1 MKKMKKYSLIFL
13 IVVSAL
19 FGSCIDPDEF
29 LDVKPTGTLIPQTV
43 EDFDKLMEA
52 PATSYTTWYNM
63 TYMDPDTWMPGKNYN
78 DLWRNNWKRQYEWAE
93 QQYTAEEDD
102 SDWVNRFTMIHV
114 YNLVINEVDAAPLGK
129 RTEADRKR
137 IKGEAYAQ
145 RALDFYLLV
154 NEYAVH
160 ISSSTKDEPGIP
172 MPLKVDLTAQLP
184 KSTVGEVY
192 AQILKDL
199 DQAEILLEDA
209 PVYNEKANFRP
220 GKAAM
225 KALHA
230 LVNLSA
236 GNFEAAKKFSNE
248 ALDLYDFV
256 YDFTTINNKTPGD
269 AWSGLDMFD
278 FDYSTDA
285 KSVLW
290 NRYHRWTYYD
300 PAQLYHP
307 DLAALFDQTN
317 DQRFVLFS
325 SNHTYYGDDVSPNFA
340 YARYYAE
347 TQAGI
352 TVPNLILVNAEA
364 KARTGDGPGAIA
376 ALNKLLVK
384 RIKNF
389 TPLVYVDDATTLQIV
404 KNERR
409 KELMA
414 TGNNLIDLKRYHA
427 YGESI
432 PTFTREIDGQTYT
445 LEPGSPKYIV
455 PISPKIKSFNPN
467 L

>member
-1 MKKMKKYSLIFL
+1 MKKQILILLVIATAFL
-13 IVVSAL
+13 SA
-19 FGSCIDPDEF
+19 CTDPDEF

-43 EDFDKLMEA
+43 EDFDKLLEA

-63 TYMDPDTWMPGKNYN
+63 TYMDPDTWMPGKNYQDMYQN
-78 DLWRNNWKRQYEWAE
+78 KWKRQYEWAE
-93 QQYTAEEDD
+93 DHLTAEEDD
-102 SDWVNRFTMIHV
+102 SDWINRYTMIHV
-114 YNLVINEVDAAPLGK
+114 YNLVIDEVDGAALGK
-129 RTEADRKR
+129 RTESDRKR
-137 IKGEAYAQ
+137 VKGEAYAQ
-145 RALDFYLLV
+145 RALDFFILV
-154 NEYAVH
+154 NEYGAH
-160 ISSSTKDEPGIP
+160 ISSSTQDAPGIP
-172 MPLKVDLTAQLP
+172 MPLTIDLAAQLP
-184 KSTVGEVY
+184 RSTVGEVY
-192 AQILKDL
+192 EQILSDL
-199 DQAEILLEDA
+199 DQAEIFLADA
-209 PVYNEKANFRP
+209 PIYNEKANFRP

-230 LVNLSA
+230 LANLYV
-236 GNFEAAKKFSNE
+236 GNFEEAKKYSNE

-256 YDFTTINNKTPGD
+256 YDFTTISNKTEGD
-269 AWSGLDMFD
+269 AWSGLDMYD

-307 DLAALFDQTN
+307 DLIALFDQSN
-317 DQRFVLFS
+317 DQRFILFS

-340 YARYYAE
+340 YARYFAE
-347 TQAGI
+347 SQSGI

-364 KARTGDGPGAIA
+364 KARTGDGPGAME

-384 RIKNF
+384 RLINF
-389 TPLVYVDDATTLQIV
+389 TPLVHTDAATTLQTV

-427 YGESI
+427 YGETV
-432 PTFTREIDGQTYT
+432 PTFTRTLPDGQVFT
-445 LEPGSPKYIV
+445 LEPGSSKYIV
-455 PISPKIKSFNPN
+455 PISKKIKSFNPN